1 MKLNVDI
8 KNKKGE
14 FKGNVEKII
23 EKGMEQHEKTWKEK
37 FSTKHTAK
45 KEIMEL
51 KHKQSIE
58 TKEQNLKKKTLI
70 RELFDGINENKR
82 MKLEE
87 KQRQEEEQK
96 RIEEEKR
103 RAEEERL
110 RRVEEERIKAQKE
123 RKKLGK
129 ILLIVGLIITMI
141 GFGLGDPDSGLQM
154 VGSIGFIGCIVG
166 FVLLIKN
173 DNKKTDKK

>member
-1 MKLNVDI
+1 MKLNFDI

-14 FKGNVEKII
+14 FEGDVEKII
-23 EKGMEQHEKTWKEK
+23 EKGMEQHEKNWKEK
-37 FSTKHTAK
+37 FSTKHRAK

-58 TKEQNLKKKTLI
+58 TKEQNLKKKTVI
-70 RELFDGINENKR
+70 REFFDGINENKR
-82 MKLEE
+82 MKLEK
-87 KQRQEEEQK
+87 KQRQDEEQK

-110 RRVEEERIKAQKE
+110 RREEEERIRAQKE

-129 ILLIVGLIITMI
+129 ILLTVGLIITMI
-141 GFGLGDPDSGLQM
+141 GLGLGKPDSGLQM
-154 VGSIGFIGCIVG
+154 IGSIGFIGCIAG

-173 DNKKTDKK
+173 DNKKIDKK

>member
-141 GFGLGDPDSGLQM
+141 GFGLGDPGSGLQM

-166 FVLLIKN
+166 LVLLIKN

>member
-14 FKGNVEKII
+14 FEGSVEKII

-37 FSTKHTAK
+37 LSAKHIEK

-58 TKEQNLKKKTLI
+58 TKEQNLKKKTVI